1 MSKNGPKY
9 DLSWW
14 NYTKSQRPE
23 TPSGAPETTALLF
36 GECGGEIR
44 FLLDEQRI
52 FVNGELCSAK
62 RKKLHAGDI
71 VEIKGIGTYEIVGA

>member
-1 MSKNGPKY
+1 MEKVKI
-9 DLSWW
+9 
-14 NYTKSQRPE
+14 E
-23 TPSGAPETTALLF
+23 TEMIQLDQFLKWA
-36 GECGGEIR
+36 GEIR

-62 RKKLHAGDI
+62 RKKLHVGDI

>member
-1 MSKNGPKY
+1 MIQLDQFLKWASI
-9 DLSWW
+9 LQS
-14 NYTKSQRPE
+14 
-23 TPSGAPETTALLF
+23 
-36 GECGGEIR
+36 GGEIR

-52 FVNGELCSAK
+52 FVNGELCSVK

>member
-1 MSKNGPKY
+1 METIKI
-9 DLSWW
+9 
-14 NYTKSQRPE
+14 E
-23 TPSGAPETTALLF
+23 TPMIQLDQFLKWASILQS
-36 GECGGEIR
+36 GGEIR

-62 RKKLHAGDI
+62 RKKLHVGDI

>member
-1 MSKNGPKY
+1 MEKVKI
-9 DLSWW
+9 
-14 NYTKSQRPE
+14 E
-23 TPSGAPETTALLF
+23 TEMIQLDQFLKWASILQS
-36 GECGGEIR
+36 GGEIR

>member
-1 MSKNGPKY
+1 MEKVKI
-9 DLSWW
+9 
-14 NYTKSQRPE
+14 E
-23 TPSGAPETTALLF
+23 TEMIQLDQFLKWASILQS
-36 GECGGEIR
+36 GGETR